1 MSRIDFYHLQR
12 QTLDEILPKLLL
24 KAYDS
29 GKKVLLKIGTSERVE
44 FINSLLWTFNDGSF
58 LPHGSKKDG
67 FAAQQPIWL
76 TSDDEN
82 PNEAEF
88 LFLVDGAEIPVKTAA
103 EYERIFNIFDGNN
116 QESVQQARNLW
127 TGLRDAGHEVFYW
140 QQNSQGNWEQ
150 KSGNKGA

>member
-127 TGLRDAGHEVFYW
+127 TSLRDAGHEVFYW